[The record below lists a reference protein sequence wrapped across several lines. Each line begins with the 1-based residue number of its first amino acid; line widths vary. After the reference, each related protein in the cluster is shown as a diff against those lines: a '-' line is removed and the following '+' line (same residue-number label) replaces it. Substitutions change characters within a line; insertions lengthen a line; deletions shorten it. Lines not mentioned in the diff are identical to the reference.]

1 MAKNKNGILYF
12 VIGVVLILL
21 SLSVVGYNV
30 YEDLNASRQSK
41 ILLQEIKSAD
51 TANNYNEIDNKFC
64 GTVKIDSLNI
74 ELPVF
79 NELNSKNLKIS
90 PCRYVGSI
98 DDDNI
103 IIAAHNYK
111 SHFGNLKKLQIDD
124 SLSFTENDG
133 TKHLFSVKE
142 ILTLD
147 GTAVYDMQA
156 GEWDFTL
163 FTCTKGGKQRV
174 TVRCERIE

>member
-1 MAKNKNGILYF
+1 MANKSGILYF
-12 VIGVVLILL
+12 VIGVILILL

-30 YEDLNASRQSK
+30 YEDVNASRQSK
-41 ILLQEIKSAD
+41 IILQEIKSAN
-51 TANNYNEIDNKFC
+51 TTSNTTEINDKFC
-64 GTVKIDSLNI
+64 GTIKIDSINI

-98 DDDNI
+98 DDNNI
-103 IIAAHNYK
+103 IVAAHNYK
-111 SHFGNLKKLQIDD
+111 SHFGNLKKLQINDN
-124 SLSFTENDG
+124 LIFTENDG
-133 TKHLFSVKE
+133 TKHLFAVKE

-163 FTCTKGGKQRV
+163 FTCTKGGKQRI